1 MEWCDNCWGRRSTS
15 PCNKT
20 SMLFL
25 ICGDAGSPRLG
36 IGAPA
41 ADVPTVLPRSRRRRP
56 GAGADVA
63 EVDLRTPADQA
74 SVHREHLPP
83 IPAAAD
89 CLLFMKRQ

>member
-1 MEWCDNCWGRRSTS
+1 
-15 PCNKT
+15 
-20 SMLFL
+20 MLFL

-56 GAGADVA
+56 GAGANVA

-74 SVHREHLPP
+74 SQSIANTRHPFQ
-83 IPAAAD
+83 
-89 CLLFMKRQ
+89 LLLIAYCS